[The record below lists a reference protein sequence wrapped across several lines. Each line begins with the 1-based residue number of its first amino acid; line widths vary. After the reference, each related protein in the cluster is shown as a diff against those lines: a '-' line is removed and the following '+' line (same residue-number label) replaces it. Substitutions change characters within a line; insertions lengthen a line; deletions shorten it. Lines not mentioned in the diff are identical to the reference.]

1 MEERHELIDEQ
12 HDILTH
18 PGRRNKIYVLSVDPV
33 LAADVYDRIH
43 EDNRLED
50 CEIVRPHAT
59 GIREAVEEIGRIA
72 PDTTTA
78 RLLILDVRRATLP
91 KLRGVFNTI
100 VGYNRK
106 DFNKLCFTI
115 LIGDGP
121 PTLFANGRGVDVF
134 VLYLASH
141 RVDYHPAVFF
151 FDPLLHYEPGEIEAR
166 AIDDEFTLPDAIPR
180 RLRPHFRRSD
190 DVNVGKIRRFFR
202 AAGKDAETRHRRRR
216 MLKRMYKQR
225 IAEQFPGR
233 ENRLKAWMSRRGL
246 HLATERLNLYPLY
259 FEDWVHD
266 LLQKARRNASATPR
280 RAG

>member
-1 MEERHELIDEQ
+1 MVERQELIDEQ

-18 PGRRNKIYVLSVDPV
+18 PGRQDKIYILSIDPV
-33 LAADVYDRIH
+33 LATDVYDRIH
-43 EDNRLED
+43 EDARLKN
-50 CEIVRPHAT
+50 CEIVRPRAT
-59 GIREAVEEIGRIA
+59 GIREAVEEIA
-72 PDTTTA
+72 QFAADTTTA

-91 KLRGVFNTI
+91 RLRSVFNAI

-106 DFNKLCFTI
+106 DFNMLCYTL

-121 PTLFANGRGVDVF
+121 PTLFANGRGLDVF

-166 AIDDEFTLPDAIPR
+166 AIDDEFTLPDAIPK
-180 RLRPHFRRSD
+180 RLRHHFRQSD
-190 DVNVGKIRRFFR
+190 GVNVGKIRRYFR
-202 AAGKDAETRHRRRR
+202 AAGKDDETRHRRQRI
-216 MLKRMYKQR
+216 LKRMYKRR
-225 IAEQFPGR
+225 IGEQFPGR

-259 FEDWVHD
+259 FEDWVYN
-266 LLQKARRNASATPR
+266 LMEQARRNAAAS
-280 RAG
+280 